1 MGKIFANLIS
11 DEELISKIYKEPIQ
25 GRAKIIQK
33 EQIIWID
40 IFPKMTY
47 KWLTGTWKDGQHQ

>member
-33 EQIIWID
+33 EQII
-40 IFPKMTY
+40 
-47 KWLTGTWKDGQHQ
+47 